1 VNFLTPAAFA
11 LAILLPIIVA
21 MYLLKL
27 RRTEQVIASVYLWQ
41 RMVRDVEAN
50 APWQRLRRNLLLLLQ
65 LLFLIVLIL
74 ALARPFRW
82 IEGIGGQTAVFVVDT
97 SASMASVD
105 GSPTRLDDARR
116 QLYTLIDGLPTGA
129 RATLIDA
136 GNEVRV
142 VAASSQDR
150 RQLHAAVDALTARP
164 GGSNLST
171 ALELAV
177 AVAARQPD
185 AEIVVLSD
193 FAATDLDQLRARMPS
208 GAAVRFLTLGNRGDN
223 QAISAFSLQPNANGI
238 TAFVQVANYGE
249 SDAARRLLLA
259 LGKDEPTFAAY
270 DLTIPAQGEEIV
282 VVDDLPDDVTAVTA
296 ILDGEDAL
304 PLDDQAW
311 AILRAD
317 DPAAVTLVTS
327 GNRFLETALALI
339 PGISVTTVRPADYE
353 RAPAADAAL
362 TIFDGYAPI
371 TATLPAGNLLFVGPP
386 RSTGIFSVTGELER
400 PLPQAVDRSDPLLA
414 HVNLVDVSIL
424 QAARIPLPDWA
435 RPLVVDGAGDD
446 RAPLRAPLLFAGET
460 GGRRVAVLAFAL
472 QDSDLPLQVAFP
484 LLLTNLTDW
493 LAAGGAQIPAQV
505 RPGEPIQFSPPA
517 AVDAVTVLAPGGGS
531 LRLLPEGGRVL
542 FAETRDLGLY
552 QLSWDGAV
560 QARFAVNLFAPQES
574 SVQPQAVAD
583 LGAASASDARI
594 ELSRQEWWRPLALL
608 ALALLIAEW
617 MVYHRGA
624 VGRIWDVARRA

>member
-1 VNFLTPAAFA
+1 MNFATPAAFA

-116 QLYTLIDGLPTGA
+116 QLYALIDGLPVGA
-129 RATLIDA
+129 RATIIDV
-136 GNEVRV
+136 GDEVRV

-150 RQLHAAVDALTARP
+150 RQLHAAADALTARA
-164 GGSNLST
+164 GGSNLSA
-171 ALELAV
+171 ALELAA

-193 FAATDLDQLRARMPS
+193 FAAADLDQLRSRMPS
-208 GAAVRFLTLGNRGDN
+208 TAVVRFFTVGNRGDN
-223 QAISAFSLQPNANGI
+223 QAISAFSLQPTADGI

-249 SDAARRLLLA
+249 SDATRRLLLA
-259 LGKDEPTFAAY
+259 LGEDQPTFAAY
-270 DLTIPAQGEEIV
+270 DLTVPARGEEIV
-282 VVDDLPDDVTAVTA
+282 VVDDLPADMSAVLA
-296 ILDGEDAL
+296 RLDGEDAL
-304 PLDDQAW
+304 PLDDRAW
-311 AILRAD
+311 AVLAAD

-339 PGISVTTVRPADYE
+339 PGLSVTTVRPPDYE
-353 RAPAADAAL
+353 RAPAAADL
-362 TIFDGYAPI
+362 TVFDSYTPI

-386 RSTGIFSVTGELER
+386 RSTGIFSVTGELDR
-400 PLPQAVDRSDPLLA
+400 PLLQIVDRSDPLLM
-414 HVNLVDVSIL
+414 HVNLADVSVL
-424 QAARIPLPDWA
+424 RAARIPTPDWA
-435 RPLVVDGAGDD
+435 RPLVIDGEGAD
-446 RAPLRAPLLFAGET
+446 RAPLLFAGET
-460 GGRRVAVLAFAL
+460 DGRGVAVLAFAL

-484 LLLTNLTDW
+484 LLLTNLIDW
-493 LAAGGAQIPAQV
+493 LAAGGAQIPVQM
-505 RPGEPIQFSPPA
+505 RPGEPIQFSPPP
-517 AVDAVTVLAPGGGS
+517 AVDAVMVAAPGGRS
-531 LRLLPEGGRVL
+531 LRLLPDNGRVL

-552 QLSWDGAV
+552 QLSWDGVV

-574 SVQPQAVAD
+574 SVQPQTVAD
-583 LGAASASDARI
+583 LGAASASGARI
-594 ELSRQEWWRPLALL
+594 EQSRQEWWRLLALL
-608 ALALLIAEW
+608 ALALLLAEW

-624 VGRIWDVARRA
+624 VGRIVDGVRRA

>member
-1 VNFLTPAAFA
+1 MNFLTPAAFA
-11 LAILLPIIVA
+11 LALLLPIIVA

-74 ALARPFRW
+74 ALARPFLW
-82 IEGIGGQTAVFVVDT
+82 IEGIGGQTAVFVIDT
-97 SASMASVD
+97 SASMTSRD

-116 QLYTLIDGLPTGA
+116 QLYALIDGLPVGA
-129 RATLIDA
+129 RATVIDA
-136 GNEVRV
+136 GDEVRV
-142 VAASSQDR
+142 VASSSQDR
-150 RQLHAAVDALTARP
+150 RQLHAVVEGLTARP
-164 GGSNLST
+164 GGSNLSA

-177 AVAARQPD
+177 AIAARQPD
-185 AEIVVLSD
+185 AEIVLLSD
-193 FAATDLDQLRARMPS
+193 FAGADLDQLRSRMPS
-208 GAAVRFLTLGNRGDN
+208 GAAVRFLTVGNRGDN
-223 QAISAFSLQPNANGI
+223 QAISAFSLQPSPNGI

-249 SDAARRLLLA
+249 SDAVRRLLLA
-259 LGKDEPTFAAY
+259 LGEGEPTFAAY

-282 VVDDLPDDVTAVTA
+282 VIDDFPADTTVVSA
-296 ILDGEDAL
+296 ILDSEDAL
-304 PLDDQAW
+304 PLDDRAW
-311 AILRAD
+311 AILRTD

-327 GNRFLETALALI
+327 GNRFLETALALL
-339 PGISVTTVRPADYE
+339 PGISVTTVRPTDYE
-353 RAPAADAAL
+353 RTPAADAAL
-362 TIFDGYAPI
+362 TIFDSYAPI

-386 RSTGIFSVTGELER
+386 RSTAIFSVTGELEG
-400 PLPQAVDRSDPLLA
+400 PLPQVVDRNDPLLM

-424 QAARIPLPDWA
+424 RAATIPTPDWA
-435 RPLVVDGAGDD
+435 RPLVIDGGGDD
-446 RAPLRAPLLFAGET
+446 SSPLLVAGET
-460 GGRRVAVLAFAL
+460 DGRRIAVLAFAL

-505 RPGEPIQFSPPA
+505 RPGEPIQFSPPHS
-517 AVDAVTVLAPGGGS
+517 VDAVTVFAPGGRS
-531 LRLLPEGGRVL
+531 LRLLPDNGRVL
-542 FAETRDLGLY
+542 FAETGDLGLY

-574 SVQPQAVAD
+574 SVQPQTVAD
-583 LGAASASDARI
+583 LGGAAIPGARI
-594 ELSRQEWWRPLALL
+594 EQSRQEWWRPLALL
-608 ALALLIAEW
+608 ALALLVAEW

-624 VGRIWDVARRA
+624 VGRIVDGVRRVS